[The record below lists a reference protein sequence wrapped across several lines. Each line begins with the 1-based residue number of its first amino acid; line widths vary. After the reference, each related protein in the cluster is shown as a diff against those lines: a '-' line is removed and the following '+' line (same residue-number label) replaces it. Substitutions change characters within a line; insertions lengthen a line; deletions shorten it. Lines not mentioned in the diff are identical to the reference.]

1 MCYLTAV
8 LAGLLGAPLVQLPA
22 VRTSG
27 PEPELT
33 FTQDGKDLVVSMTVE
48 VPDAQSL
55 AWPPR
60 RLSIVV

>member
-1 MCYLTAV
+1 M
-8 LAGLLGAPLVQLPA
+8 LAGLLGVPLVQLPA
-22 VRTSG
+22 AKTSD

-60 RLSIVV
+60 RLSCIVVRGSA

>member
-22 VRTSG
+22 AKTSG

-55 AWPPR
+55 A
-60 RLSIVV
+60 